1 MAIVFIIDGIIAIVI
16 TITVAAAAV
25 VNVITVVAPAVAVA
39 FAANA
44 ALNLHG
50 WGNTA
55 PQTSWD
61 FWGGKININFSLP
74 LLSYDGS
81 LLSIVSLLP
90 PMPSLPPLSCH
101 RCHGHRLHH

>member
-1 MAIVFIIDGIIAIVI
+1 MAIVFITDGIIAIVI

-25 VNVITVVAPAVAVA
+25 VNIITIVAPAIAVT

-50 WGNTA
+50 WGTIA

-61 FWGGKININFSLP
+61 FGGGDKKHQFFFPVVEL
-74 LLSYDGS
+74 
-81 LLSIVSLLP
+81 
-90 PMPSLPPLSCH
+90 
-101 RCHGHRLHH
+101 